1 MTSIMDPEVKPS
13 PAREIAHKG
22 KGCLAVI
29 LALGVLLFGGYFVY
43 DKAGSYLSTFGQTPD
58 FTGAGKGQITITI
71 PTDSSLDDIGAILT
85 EKGVIKSTKAWDK
98 AVRMEEAATSVQ
110 AGRYLMRTQLPA
122 ADALRLLIN
131 PGESRIRAQF
141 TIREGLRLS
150 TQVSDLVKG
159 TKIKQAD
166 FDQALKRADK
176 LGLPTYAKNRP
187 EGFLFPETYELTAD
201 ASATTV
207 LKRMVEQY
215 VTVTGQLNFEARARA
230 LRHSPYEVLTVASI
244 VEREVRKPQDRA
256 KVAEVLYNRLA
267 RGQKLQLDS
276 TVIYAIR
283 SSRNTTTAADRK
295 VKSDYNTYRHEGLP
309 PGPISAPGRD
319 ALEAAANPAKG
330 KLLFFVTVNYDTGET
345 RFAENE
351 AGHRKNV
358 AAFQTWCQ
366 ANQGKCT

>member
-13 PAREIAHKG
+13 AAREIAHKG

-43 DKAGSYLSTFGQTPD
+43 DKAGTYLSTLGQTPD
-58 FTGAGKGQITITI
+58 YTGAGQGQITITI

-85 EKGVIKSTKAWDK
+85 DQGVIKSTKAWDK
-98 AVRMEEAATSVQ
+98 AVRMEETATSVQ

-122 ADALRLLIN
+122 AAALRLLIN

-159 TKIKQAD
+159 TKIKKID
-166 FDQALKRADK
+166 YDKALAKADK
-176 LGLPTYAKNRP
+176 LGLPKYAKDRP
-187 EGFLFPETYELTAD
+187 EGFLFPETYELTDD
-201 ASATTV
+201 ATASSV
-207 LKRMVEQY
+207 LKRMVAQY
-215 VTVTGQLNFEARARA
+215 VDVTGQLNFEARAKA
-230 LRHSPYEVLTVASI
+230 LGRSPYEVLIVASI
-244 VEREVRKPQDRA
+244 IEREVNNAQYRA
-256 KVAEVLYNRLA
+256 KVAEVLYNRLDQ
-267 RGQKLQLDS
+267 GQKLQLDS
-276 TVIYAIR
+276 TVIYAIN

-295 VKSDYNTYRHEGLP
+295 VKSKYNTYRYEGLP

-319 ALEAAANPAKG
+319 ALAAAANPAKG

-351 AGHRKNV
+351 AGHQKNV
-358 AAFQTWCQ
+358 AAFQAWCQ
-366 ANQGKCT
+366 ANTGKCT